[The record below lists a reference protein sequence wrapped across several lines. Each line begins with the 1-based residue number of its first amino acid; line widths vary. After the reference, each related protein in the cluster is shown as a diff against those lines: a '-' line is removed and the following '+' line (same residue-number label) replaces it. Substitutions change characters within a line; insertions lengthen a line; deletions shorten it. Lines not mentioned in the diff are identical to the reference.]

1 MAAVLNMAILDD
13 NIILVDSLRVNELCL
28 ETFERWL
35 EGPLERGGLGIVWQ
49 RLQASSG
56 MTL

>member
-13 NIILVDSLRVNELCL
+13 NIILVDSLHVNELCL
-28 ETFERWL
+28 ETFDRWL
-35 EGPLERGGLGIVWQ
+35 EGPLEGGLGIIWL